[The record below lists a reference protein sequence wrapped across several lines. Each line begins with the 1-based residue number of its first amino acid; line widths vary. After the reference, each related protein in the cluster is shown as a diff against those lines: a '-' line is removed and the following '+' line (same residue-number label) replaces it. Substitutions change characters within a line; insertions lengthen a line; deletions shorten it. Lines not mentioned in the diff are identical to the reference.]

1 LRRKTAER
9 RFFIDLVGDL
19 RRVREFSC
27 YNLDEISKWK
37 RMTELE
43 SRELYIEIAH
53 LYYSMNKTQ
62 DEIAKKLGLTRQKV
76 NKIIG
81 ELRELGVVTIK
92 VNGFENTSVELSSF
106 LEERFNLKQVIVADT
121 YGEPNYL
128 PMLAETAA
136 NYLERIIRQKMLIGV
151 SWGITLAE
159 TVKRM
164 KYMQKT
170 ECQVIQMCGAQNI
183 DLDMLK
189 SDEIARALADKLD
202 CVCQILYS
210 PVILSQPEVKTLL
223 MREPVV
229 KNSFESMKHCDMA
242 IFGVGQLN
250 TRSTLVQRNLLS
262 EKDIATLRNDGYI
275 GDICVNPVTID
286 GEWKNCA
293 LRKRVVGANM
303 DILKNIPNVVAIAG
317 GVDKTDAIIGCLNS
331 GVVNTLVIDDR
342 TAEKI
347 VEKLDL

>member
-1 LRRKTAER
+1 
-9 RFFIDLVGDL
+9 
-19 RRVREFSC
+19 
-27 YNLDEISKWK
+27 
-37 RMTELE
+37 MTKVE

-53 LYYSMNKTQ
+53 LYYLMNKTQ
-62 DEIAKKLGLTRQKV
+62 DEIAKKLGLTRQRV

-92 VNGFENTSVELSSF
+92 VNGFENTSVEISSV
-106 LEERFNLKQVIVADT
+106 LEERFHLKQVIVADT
-121 YGEPNYL
+121 YGELNYL

-136 NYLERIIRQKMLIGV
+136 NYLERTIRQKMIIGV

-159 TVKRM
+159 TVNRM

-189 SDEIARALADKLD
+189 SDEIARSLADKLD

-229 KNSFESMKHCDMA
+229 KNSFESMQHCDMA
-242 IFGVGQLN
+242 IFGIGQLN
-250 TRSTLVQRNLLS
+250 ERSTLVQRKLLS
-262 EKDIATLRNDGYI
+262 QKDIATLRDAGYI
-275 GDICVNPVTID
+275 GDICVNPVTLD
-286 GEWKNCA
+286 GKWKDCT
-293 LRKRVVGANM
+293 LRERVVGADM

-317 GVDKTDAIIGCLNS
+317 GIDKVEAIIGCLNS
-331 GVVNTLVIDDR
+331 GVINTLVIDDQ
-342 TAEKI
+342 TAKKI
-347 VEKLDL
+347 VEKIN